1 VDPKNT
7 GTSEKLLRGSLF
19 AIEVDSVNLAFFQ
32 ECSGLGSSSEVI
44 EHRVVAPS
52 GQIVVQKMPGQLKWG
67 DVTLKKSL
75 TDEKALTDWRKEVED
90 GKFDSYRRN
99 GSIVI
104 YDPQLTEIAR
114 WNFVNGWPS
123 EWKGSDLSASGD
135 DVMTEEITI
144 AHEGITRA

>member
-1 VDPKNT
+1 MDPKAT
-7 GTSEKLLRGSLF
+7 GTSEKLMRGSLF

-32 ECSGLGSSSEVI
+32 DCGGLGSSNEVI
-44 EHRVVAPS
+44 EHRVVSAT
-52 GQIVVQKMPGQLKWG
+52 GQVVVQKMPGQLKWG

-75 TDEKALTDWRKEVED
+75 TDEKALTDWRQQVEE

-99 GSIVI
+99 GSIVV
-104 YDPQLTEIAR
+104 YDPQMTEIAR
-114 WNFVNGWPS
+114 WNFINGWPS
-123 EWKGSDLSASGD
+123 EWKGSDLSSGGD